1 MSRIYGDAK
10 FCVELLTS
18 KDKKRCQELAIETEL
33 ANTRRKGLQK
43 EVSHDVMK
51 KLKKLTYLQL
61 KLLCYLIRNGKEE
74 FWV

>member
-1 MSRIYGDAK
+1 MQTNRRSSYRYFLWSWPRINAVSRIYGDAK

-43 EVSHDVMK
+43 
-51 KLKKLTYLQL
+51 KLVTM
-61 KLLCYLIRNGKEE
+61 
-74 FWV
+74 